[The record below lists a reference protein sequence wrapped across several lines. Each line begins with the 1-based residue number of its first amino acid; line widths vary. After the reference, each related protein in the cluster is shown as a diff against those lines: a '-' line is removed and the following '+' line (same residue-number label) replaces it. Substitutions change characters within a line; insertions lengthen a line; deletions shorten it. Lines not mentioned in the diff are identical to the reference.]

1 MKSSTQITRYAKS
14 AIIGIAL
21 AVLLVW
27 TVFPLYW
34 VIITAFKD
42 QTAVFQSPP
51 LWWPNTN
58 GVLAFG
64 QLMATGVI
72 YNFESS
78 FIVSISSTLAVVFIG
93 ALTGYAIARFKA
105 GGNFLPFWVLSQRM
119 LPPIAF
125 LVPIFLMFS
134 TLDLVNTYQGLAYA
148 YAAFNLPYAVW
159 MMRTFFED
167 LPAEIEEAAEVDGC
181 GRLGAFARIAVP
193 LAAPGIVATVIF
205 TYILAWNEFLFA
217 LVLMRSVNMFTV
229 PVTEYIFYYGATSGA
244 RYNEASLQ
252 ALLAIL
258 PVLALSIYIQKYLV
272 RGLTFGA
279 VKG

>member
-1 MKSSTQITRYAKS
+1 
-14 AIIGIAL
+14 
-21 AVLLVW
+21 
-27 TVFPLYW
+27 
-34 VIITAFKD
+34 
-42 QTAVFQSPP
+42 
-51 LWWPNTN
+51 
-58 GVLAFG
+58 
-64 QLMATGVI
+64 MATGVLH
-72 YNFESS
+72 NFQSS
-78 FIVSISSTLAVVFIG
+78 LIVSISSTFVVVFIG
-93 ALTGYAIARFKA
+93 ALAGYAIARFKA
-105 GGNFLPFWVLSQRM
+105 GGNFVPFWVLSQRM

-125 LVPIFLMFS
+125 VLPIFLIYS
-134 TLDLVNTYQGLAYA
+134 TLGLVNTYPGLAYA

>member
-159 MMRTFFED
+159 MMKTFFED
-167 LPAEIEEAAEVDGC
+167 LPVEMEESAEVDGC
-181 GRLGAFARIAVP
+181 GRLGAFVRIALP

-205 TYILAWNEFLFA
+205 VFIMGWNEFLFA
-217 LVLMRSVNMFTV
+217 LVLMRSVKMFTL
-229 PVTEYIFYYGATSGA
+229 PPTEYIFYYGPTSGV
-244 RYNEASLQ
+244 RYNVASMQ

-258 PVLALSIYIQKYLV
+258 PVLALSVYIQKYLV